1 MSTDKT
7 GSHEWLIEF
16 SEEPKDLKKFTK
28 NLDENLKKVNSDYEA
43 KRYKDSTIKI
53 HEVVKESTGL
63 FYDWL
68 SSKKKLGGQNKIPRL
83 SNSRDYIE
91 ELKSIN

>member
-1 MSTDKT
+1 MSSNKS

-16 SEEPKDLKKFTK
+16 SEEPKDMEKFTK
-28 NLDENLKKVNSDYEA
+28 TLDENLKKINSDYEA
-43 KRYKDSTIKI
+43 KRHKDSTMKI
-53 HEVVKESTGL
+53 PKVVKARPGL

-83 SNSRDYIE
+83 SNSRDYLE
-91 ELKSIN
+91 ELKSLN